1 MTEPASRGAAK
12 ALLWPAALLAVSA
25 LGWGILYSLN
35 RLATTDGIPFIPYVF
50 WMGTGAAL
58 ILLGLGAVFRTLP
71 RLSWEHVRG
80 YLVLGT
86 ISFGMTYTVL
96 AFVAP
101 KVPAGVLGLGAT
113 LTPILTYP
121 AAALFRMD
129 RFRAIRTVGLVLGVG
144 GVALVVVPET
154 SLPTPDMAPW
164 VLLSFVSTCALRRE
178 RAHHLVAQAAARM
191 ALYPWPAAFSTTGS
205 VFMFVVMAAT
215 GQWWWFEGP
224 MTDGD
229 WALACAAGVTA
240 LVFYLMIEIIRL
252 AGPVFFTTV
261 NFMIP
266 LTGIGWGVLFFGESH
281 SYWIWLALVLML
293 AGLFLVNRP
302 AAPQGNAADPSVLT
316 HTGLRAQFAP
326 EPQEGAGDEAFRRT
340 MRDSG
345 PRGLSLPAGALLGRG
360 GCGDARGAAG
370 HFRTQGAGNRTRA

>member
-1 MTEPASRGAAK
+1 
-12 ALLWPAALLAVSA
+12 
-25 LGWGILYSLN
+25 
-35 RLATTDGIPFIPYVF
+35 
-50 WMGTGAAL
+50 MGTGAAL
-58 ILLGLGAVFRTLP
+58 ILLVLGAVFRTLP
-71 RLSWEHVRG
+71 RLSWAHVRG

-86 ISFGMTYTVL
+86 ISFGMSYTVL

-129 RFRAIRTVGLVLGVG
+129 RFRAIRTVGLVLGVA

-164 VLLSFVSTCALRRE
+164 VLLSFVTPLLYVANALIISWLKPPP
-178 RAHHLVAQAAARM
+178 AG
-191 ALYPWPAAFSTTGS
+191 ALPLAGGVLATGA

-215 GQWWWFEGP
+215 DQWWWFEGP

-229 WALACAAGVTA
+229 WALAGAAGVMA

-281 SYWIWLALVLML
+281 SYWIWLALLLML

-302 AAPQGNAADPSVLT
+302 SAP
-316 HTGLRAQFAP
+316 
-326 EPQEGAGDEAFRRT
+326 AGDASDRT
-340 MRDSG
+340 
-345 PRGLSLPAGALLGRG
+345 P
-360 GCGDARGAAG
+360 
-370 HFRTQGAGNRTRA
+370 

>member
-1 MTEPASRGAAK
+1 MTEPAARSGAN
-12 ALLWPAALLAVSA
+12 ALIWPAALLVVSA

-58 ILLGLGAVFRTLP
+58 ILLGLGAAFRTLP
-71 RLSWEHVRG
+71 GLSWEHVRG
-80 YLVLGT
+80 YLALGT
-86 ISFGMTYTVL
+86 ISFGMTYTIL

-121 AAALFRMD
+121 AAALLGMD

-144 GVALVVVPET
+144 GVALVVAPET

-164 VLLSFVSTCALRRE
+164 VLLSFAAPVLYVANALII
-178 RAHHLVAQAAARM
+178 AWLKPPPAG
-191 ALYPWPAAFSTTGS
+191 ALPLAGGVLTTGAL
-205 VFMFVVMAAT
+205 FMFVVMAAT

-224 MTDGD
+224 MTAGD
-229 WALACAAGVTA
+229 WALAAAAGTMA
-240 LVFYLMIEIIRL
+240 LVFYLMVEIIRL

-281 SYWIWLALVLML
+281 SHWIWLALVLML

-302 AAPQGNAADPSVLT
+302 SAPRDGATDPAS
-316 HTGLRAQFAP
+316 
-326 EPQEGAGDEAFRRT
+326 
-340 MRDSG
+340 
-345 PRGLSLPAGALLGRG
+345 
-360 GCGDARGAAG
+360 
-370 HFRTQGAGNRTRA
+370 

>member
-1 MTEPASRGAAK
+1 MTGPAARGDAN
-12 ALLWPAALLAVSA
+12 ALLWPAVLLVVSA

-50 WMGTGAAL
+50 WMGVGAAL
-58 ILLGLGAVFRTLP
+58 ILLGLGAAFRTLP
-71 RLSWEHVRG
+71 KLSWEHLRG

-154 SLPTPDMAPW
+154 SLPTPGMAPW
-164 VLLSFVSTCALRRE
+164 VLLSFVAPVLYVANALIISWIE
-178 RAHHLVAQAAARM
+178 PPPAG
-191 ALYPWPAAFSTTGS
+191 ALPLAGGVLATGA

-215 GQWWWFEGP
+215 DQWWWFEGP
-224 MTDGD
+224 MTTGD
-229 WALACAAGVTA
+229 WALAGAAGVMA
-240 LVFYLMIEIIRL
+240 LVFYLMVEIIRL

-281 SYWIWLALVLML
+281 SHWIWLALVLML

-302 AAPQGNAADPSVLT
+302 SAPPSSESD
-316 HTGLRAQFAP
+316 RA
-326 EPQEGAGDEAFRRT
+326 
-340 MRDSG
+340 S
-345 PRGLSLPAGALLGRG
+345 
-360 GCGDARGAAG
+360 
-370 HFRTQGAGNRTRA
+370 

>member
-1 MTEPASRGAAK
+1 MTEPEAK
-12 ALLWPAALLAVSA
+12 ADTTALLWPALLLVVSA

-50 WMGTGAAL
+50 WMGVGAAL
-58 ILLGLGAVFRTLP
+58 ILLAFGAVFRSLP
-71 RLSWEHVRG
+71 KLSREHVRG
-80 YLVLGT
+80 YVVLGT

-129 RFRAIRTVGLVLGVG
+129 RFRAIRTLGLALGVG
-144 GVALVVVPET
+144 GVALVVLPET
-154 SLPTPDMAPW
+154 SLPTRAMVPW
-164 VLLSFVSTCALRRE
+164 VLLSFAAPVLYVGNALIIAWLRPPPSG
-178 RAHHLVAQAAARM
+178 
-191 ALYPWPAAFSTTGS
+191 ALPLAGGVLATGA
-205 VFMFVVMAAT
+205 VFMFAVMAAT

-224 MTDGD
+224 MTTGD
-229 WALACAAGVTA
+229 WALAGAAGVTA
-240 LVFYLMIEIIRL
+240 LVFYLMVEIIRL

-266 LTGIGWGVLFFGESH
+266 LTGIGWGVLFFGEHH
-281 SYWIWLALVLML
+281 SVWIWLALALML

-302 AAPQGNAADPSVLT
+302 AAP
-316 HTGLRAQFAP
+316 
-326 EPQEGAGDEAFRRT
+326 RR
-340 MRDSG
+340 
-345 PRGLSLPAGALLGRG
+345 P
-360 GCGDARGAAG
+360 
-370 HFRTQGAGNRTRA
+370 

>member
-1 MTEPASRGAAK
+1 MVAPEPKARPG
-12 ALLWPAALLAVSA
+12 ALLWPALLLVVSA
-25 LGWGILYSLN
+25 FGWGLLYLLN
-35 RLATTDGIPFIPYVF
+35 RLATTDGIPFVPYVF

-58 ILLGLGAVFRTLP
+58 MLLGLGAAFRALP
-71 RLSWEHVRG
+71 KLSWGHVRG

-144 GVALVVVPET
+144 GVALVLVPET
-154 SLPTPDMAPW
+154 SLPTRDMAPW
-164 VLLSFVSTCALRRE
+164 VLLSFVGPVLYVANALVIS
-178 RAHHLVAQAAARM
+178 LLKPPPSG
-191 ALYPWPAAFSTTGS
+191 ALPLAGGVLATGAI
-205 VFMFVVMAAT
+205 FMFIVMAAT

-224 MTDGD
+224 MSAGD
-229 WALACAAGVTA
+229 WALVGAAGITA
-240 LVFYLMIEIIRL
+240 LVFYLMVEIIRL

-281 SYWIWLALVLML
+281 SVWIWLALVLML

-302 AAPQGNAADPSVLT
+302 ARGTGSSQLPS
-316 HTGLRAQFAP
+316 
-326 EPQEGAGDEAFRRT
+326 
-340 MRDSG
+340 
-345 PRGLSLPAGALLGRG
+345 
-360 GCGDARGAAG
+360 
-370 HFRTQGAGNRTRA
+370 

>member
-1 MTEPASRGAAK
+1 MTEPARRAGAN
-12 ALLWPAALLAVSA
+12 ALLWPAALLVVSA

-50 WMGTGAAL
+50 WMGVGAAI
-58 ILLGLGAVFRTLP
+58 ILLGLGAAFRTLP
-71 RLSWEHVRG
+71 GLSWEHVRG
-80 YLVLGT
+80 YLALGT
-86 ISFGMTYTVL
+86 ISFGMTYTIL

-144 GVALVVVPET
+144 GVVLVVVPET
-154 SLPTPDMAPW
+154 SLPSPDMAPW
-164 VLLSFVSTCALRRE
+164 VLLSFVGPVLYVANALII
-178 RAHHLVAQAAARM
+178 AWLKPPPAG
-191 ALYPWPAAFSTTGS
+191 ALPLAGGVLTTGAL
-205 VFMFVVMAAT
+205 FMFVVMAASD
-215 GQWWWFEGP
+215 QWWWFEGP
-224 MTDGD
+224 MTAGD
-229 WALACAAGVTA
+229 WALAASAGTMA

-281 SYWIWLALVLML
+281 SHWIWLALVLML

-302 AAPQGNAADPSVLT
+302 AAPRDDATDPVS
-316 HTGLRAQFAP
+316 
-326 EPQEGAGDEAFRRT
+326 
-340 MRDSG
+340 
-345 PRGLSLPAGALLGRG
+345 
-360 GCGDARGAAG
+360 
-370 HFRTQGAGNRTRA
+370 

>member
-1 MTEPASRGAAK
+1 MTEPAPRSDPHRM
-12 ALLWPAALLAVSA
+12 LWPAFLLVVSA
-25 LGWGILYSLN
+25 FGWGLLYSLN

-50 WMGTGAAL
+50 WMGVGAAL
-58 ILLGLGAVFRTLP
+58 ILLGLGAAFRSLP
-71 RLSWEHVRG
+71 RPSWEHVRG

-129 RFRAIRTVGLVLGVG
+129 RFRTIRTVGLVLGVG
-144 GVALVVVPET
+144 GVALVLVPET
-154 SLPTPDMAPW
+154 SLPTRDMAPW
-164 VLLSFVSTCALRRE
+164 VLLSFVGPVLYVANALIIS
-178 RAHHLVAQAAARM
+178 LIQPPPSG
-191 ALYPWPAAFSTTGS
+191 ALPLAGGVLATGA

-215 GQWWWFEGP
+215 DQWWWFEGP
-224 MTDGD
+224 MTTGD
-229 WALACAAGVTA
+229 WALVAAAGLTA
-240 LVFYLMIEIIRL
+240 LVFYLMVEIIRL

-266 LTGIGWGVLFFGESH
+266 LTGIGWGMLFFGERH
-281 SYWIWLALVLML
+281 SVWIWLALVLML

-302 AAPQGNAADPSVLT
+302 ATPRRDAPGRDP
-316 HTGLRAQFAP
+316 AP
-326 EPQEGAGDEAFRRT
+326 
-340 MRDSG
+340 
-345 PRGLSLPAGALLGRG
+345 
-360 GCGDARGAAG
+360 
-370 HFRTQGAGNRTRA
+370 

>member
-1 MTEPASRGAAK
+1 MPEAPAAQAGPRS
-12 ALLWPAALLAVSA
+12 LLWPALLLVVSA
-25 LGWGILYSLN
+25 LGWGLLYSLN

-50 WMGTGAAL
+50 WMGVGAAL
-58 ILLGLGAVFRTLP
+58 ILLALGAVFRTLP
-71 RLSWEHVRG
+71 RLSWEHLRG

-86 ISFGMTYTVL
+86 ISFGMTYTIL

-129 RFRAIRTVGLVLGVG
+129 RFRAIRTLGLVLGVG

-154 SLPTPDMAPW
+154 SLPTRAMVPW
-164 VLLSFVSTCALRRE
+164 VLLSFVGPVLYVANALVIAWIRPPP
-178 RAHHLVAQAAARM
+178 AG
-191 ALYPWPAAFSTTGS
+191 ALPLAGGVLASGA
-205 VFMFVVMAAT
+205 VFMFAVMAAS
-215 GQWWWFEGP
+215 GEWWWFEGP
-224 MTDGD
+224 MTAGD
-229 WALACAAGVTA
+229 WALAGAAGTMA

-266 LTGIGWGVLFFGESH
+266 LTGIGWGMLFFGERH
-281 SYWIWLALVLML
+281 SVWIWAALALML

-302 AAPQGNAADPSVLT
+302 ARP
-316 HTGLRAQFAP
+316 
-326 EPQEGAGDEAFRRT
+326 
-340 MRDSG
+340 
-345 PRGLSLPAGALLGRG
+345 
-360 GCGDARGAAG
+360 RGAA
-370 HFRTQGAGNRTRA
+370 ATRP

>member
-1 MTEPASRGAAK
+1 MPETPAAQAGPRS
-12 ALLWPAALLAVSA
+12 LLWPALLLVVSA
-25 LGWGILYSLN
+25 LGWGLLYSLN

-50 WMGTGAAL
+50 WMGVGAAL

-71 RLSWEHVRG
+71 RLSWEHLRG

-86 ISFGMTYTVL
+86 ISFGMTYTIL

-154 SLPTPDMAPW
+154 SLPTRAMAPW
-164 VLLSFVSTCALRRE
+164 VLLSFAGPVLYVANALIIAWIRPPP
-178 RAHHLVAQAAARM
+178 AG
-191 ALYPWPAAFSTTGS
+191 ALPLAGGVLATGA
-205 VFMFVVMAAT
+205 VFMFAVMAAS
-215 GQWWWFEGP
+215 GEWWWFEGP
-224 MTDGD
+224 MTAGD
-229 WALACAAGVTA
+229 WALAGAAGTMA
-240 LVFYLMIEIIRL
+240 LVFYLMVEIIRL

-266 LTGIGWGVLFFGESH
+266 LTGIGWGMLFFGERH
-281 SYWIWLALVLML
+281 SVWIWAALVLML

-302 AAPQGNAADPSVLT
+302 ARP
-316 HTGLRAQFAP
+316 
-326 EPQEGAGDEAFRRT
+326 
-340 MRDSG
+340 RDD
-345 PRGLSLPAGALLGRG
+345 
-360 GCGDARGAAG
+360 DA
-370 HFRTQGAGNRTRA
+370 TP

>member
-1 MTEPASRGAAK
+1 MTEPARGGAG
-12 ALLWPAALLAVSA
+12 ALLWPAALLVVSA

-86 ISFGMTYTVL
+86 ISFGLSYTVL

-129 RFRAIRTVGLVLGVG
+129 RFRAIRTLGLVLGVA

-154 SLPTPDMAPW
+154 SLPTHDMAPW
-164 VLLSFVSTCALRRE
+164 VLLSFVTPLLYVANALII
-178 RAHHLVAQAAARM
+178 AWLK
-191 ALYPWPAAFSTTGS
+191 PPAAGALPLAVGVLATGA

-215 GQWWWFEGP
+215 GQWWWFRGA
-224 MTDGD
+224 DDRRRLG
-229 WALACAAGVTA
+229 AG
-240 LVFYLMIEIIRL
+240 RR
-252 AGPVFFTTV
+252 G
-261 NFMIP
+261 
-266 LTGIGWGVLFFGESH
+266 GGHG
-281 SYWIWLALVLML
+281 
-293 AGLFLVNRP
+293 AGLLSDGRDHPRRRP
-302 AAPQGNAADPSVLT
+302 RLLHDRQLHDPAHRHRLGVCFSSAKATAIGSGSRWSSCSPASFWSIGRPPRRATHPIQRLDAHAAPGAICAS
-316 HTGLRAQFAP
+316 
-326 EPQEGAGDEAFRRT
+326 GAGGSRR
-340 MRDSG
+340 
-345 PRGLSLPAGALLGRG
+345 
-360 GCGDARGAAG
+360 
-370 HFRTQGAGNRTRA
+370 

>member
-1 MTEPASRGAAK
+1 MTEPAQRAGASV
-12 ALLWPAALLAVSA
+12 LLWPAALLVVSA

-50 WMGTGAAL
+50 WMGVGAAL
-58 ILLGLGAVFRTLP
+58 ILLGLGAAFRTLP
-71 RLSWEHVRG
+71 GLSWEHVRG
-80 YLVLGT
+80 YLALGT
-86 ISFGMTYTVL
+86 ISFGMTYTIL

-129 RFRAIRTVGLVLGVG
+129 RFRAIRTLGLVLGVG

-154 SLPTPDMAPW
+154 SLASPDMAPW
-164 VLLSFVSTCALRRE
+164 VLLSFVGPVLYVANALII
-178 RAHHLVAQAAARM
+178 AWLKPPPAG
-191 ALYPWPAAFSTTGS
+191 ALPLAGGVLTAGAL
-205 VFMFVVMAAT
+205 FMFVVMAAT
-215 GQWWWFEGP
+215 DQWWWFEGP
-224 MTDGD
+224 MTAGD
-229 WALACAAGVTA
+229 WALAAAAGTMA

-281 SYWIWLALVLML
+281 SHWIWLALVLML

-302 AAPQGNAADPSVLT
+302 SAPKDGATDPAS
-316 HTGLRAQFAP
+316 
-326 EPQEGAGDEAFRRT
+326 
-340 MRDSG
+340 
-345 PRGLSLPAGALLGRG
+345 
-360 GCGDARGAAG
+360 
-370 HFRTQGAGNRTRA
+370 

>member
-1 MTEPASRGAAK
+1 MTEPAERAGAN
-12 ALLWPAALLAVSA
+12 ALLWPAALLVVSA

-50 WMGTGAAL
+50 WMGVGAAI
-58 ILLGLGAVFRTLP
+58 ILLGLGAAFRTLP
-71 RLSWEHVRG
+71 GLSWEHVRG
-80 YLVLGT
+80 YLALGT
-86 ISFGMTYTVL
+86 ISFGMTYTIL

-154 SLPTPDMAPW
+154 SLPSPDMAPW
-164 VLLSFVSTCALRRE
+164 VLLSFVGPVLYVANALII
-178 RAHHLVAQAAARM
+178 AWLKPPPAG
-191 ALYPWPAAFSTTGS
+191 ALPLAGGVLTTGAL
-205 VFMFVVMAAT
+205 FMFVVMAASD
-215 GQWWWFEGP
+215 QWWWFEGP
-224 MTDGD
+224 MTAGD
-229 WALACAAGVTA
+229 WALAAAAGTMA

-281 SYWIWLALVLML
+281 SHWIWLALVLML

-302 AAPQGNAADPSVLT
+302 SAPRDDATDAAA
-316 HTGLRAQFAP
+316 
-326 EPQEGAGDEAFRRT
+326 
-340 MRDSG
+340 
-345 PRGLSLPAGALLGRG
+345 
-360 GCGDARGAAG
+360 
-370 HFRTQGAGNRTRA
+370 

>member
-1 MTEPASRGAAK
+1 MTEPDAKAAAAAA
-12 ALLWPAALLAVSA
+12 ALLWPAALLVVSA
-25 LGWGILYSLN
+25 LGWGALYSLN
-35 RLATTDGIPFIPYVF
+35 RFATTDGIPFIPYVF

-58 ILLGLGAVFRTLP
+58 ILLALGAALRTLP
-71 RLSWEHVRG
+71 KLSWEHMRG

-129 RFRAIRTVGLVLGVG
+129 RFRTIRTIGLVLGVG

-154 SLPTPDMAPW
+154 SLPTREMVPW
-164 VLLSFVSTCALRRE
+164 VLLSFAAPVLYVANALIISWLRPPPSG
-178 RAHHLVAQAAARM
+178 
-191 ALYPWPAAFSTTGS
+191 ALPLAGGILATGAL
-205 VFMFVVMAAT
+205 FMFVVMAASDA
-215 GQWWWFEGP
+215 WWWFEGP
-224 MTDGD
+224 MTAGD
-229 WALACAAGVTA
+229 WALAAAAGVTA
-240 LVFYLMIEIIRL
+240 LVFYLMVEIIRL

-266 LTGIGWGVLFFGESH
+266 LTGIGWGMLFFGERH
-281 SYWIWLALVLML
+281 SYWIWLALALML

-302 AAPQGNAADPSVLT
+302 AAP
-316 HTGLRAQFAP
+316 
-326 EPQEGAGDEAFRRT
+326 RR
-340 MRDSG
+340 
-345 PRGLSLPAGALLGRG
+345 P
-360 GCGDARGAAG
+360 
-370 HFRTQGAGNRTRA
+370 

>member
-1 MTEPASRGAAK
+1 MTEPDAKAGAAGA
-12 ALLWPAALLAVSA
+12 ALLWPALLLVVSA
-25 LGWGILYSLN
+25 LGWGLLYSLN

-50 WMGTGAAL
+50 WMGLGAAL
-58 ILLGLGAVFRTLP
+58 ILLGFGAAFRALP
-71 RLSWEHVRG
+71 RLSWAHVRG

-129 RFRAIRTVGLVLGVG
+129 RFRTIRTIGLVLGVG
-144 GVALVVVPET
+144 GVALVLVPET
-154 SLPTPDMAPW
+154 SLPTRAMAPW
-164 VLLSFVSTCALRRE
+164 VLLSFVGPVLYVANALIIS
-178 RAHHLVAQAAARM
+178 LLKPPPSG
-191 ALYPWPAAFSTTGS
+191 ALPLAGGVLATGAL
-205 VFMFVVMAAT
+205 FMFVVMAAT

-224 MTDGD
+224 MTTGD
-229 WALACAAGVTA
+229 WALAGAAGITA
-240 LVFYLMIEIIRL
+240 LVFYLMVEIIRL

-261 NFMIP
+261 NFMVP
-266 LTGIGWGVLFFGESH
+266 LTGIGWGMLFFGERH

-302 AAPQGNAADPSVLT
+302 AAP
-316 HTGLRAQFAP
+316 
-326 EPQEGAGDEAFRRT
+326 RR
-340 MRDSG
+340 
-345 PRGLSLPAGALLGRG
+345 P
-360 GCGDARGAAG
+360 
-370 HFRTQGAGNRTRA
+370 

>member
-1 MTEPASRGAAK
+1 MSESRAGPK
-12 ALLWPAALLAVSA
+12 ALLLPAALLVVSA
-25 LGWGILYSLN
+25 LGWGLLYSLN

-50 WMGTGAAL
+50 WMGVGAAL
-58 ILLGLGAVFRTLP
+58 LLLGFCAAFRALP
-71 RLSWEHVRG
+71 KLSWEHVRG

-144 GVALVVVPET
+144 GVALVLLPET
-154 SLPTPDMAPW
+154 SLPDRDMAPW
-164 VLLSFVSTCALRRE
+164 VLLSFVGPVLYVANALIIS
-178 RAHHLVAQAAARM
+178 LIQPPPSG
-191 ALYPWPAAFSTTGS
+191 ALPLAGGVLATGS
-205 VFMFVVMAAT
+205 VFMLVVMAAT

-224 MTDGD
+224 MTVGD
-229 WALACAAGVTA
+229 WALAAGAGVTA
-240 LVFYLMIEIIRL
+240 LVFYLMVEIIRL

-266 LTGIGWGVLFFGESH
+266 LTGIGWGAVIFGERH

-302 AAPQGNAADPSVLT
+302 AKRPP
-316 HTGLRAQFAP
+316 P
-326 EPQEGAGDEAFRRT
+326 PPPGA
-340 MRDSG
+340 
-345 PRGLSLPAGALLGRG
+345 
-360 GCGDARGAAG
+360 
-370 HFRTQGAGNRTRA
+370 

>member
-1 MTEPASRGAAK
+1 MPEPEPRAGAN
-12 ALLWPAALLAVSA
+12 ALLWPATLLVVSA

-35 RLATTDGIPFIPYVF
+35 RLATTGGIPFVPYVF

-80 YLVLGT
+80 YLALGT
-86 ISFGMTYTVL
+86 ISFGMTYTIL

-129 RFRAIRTVGLVLGVG
+129 SFRAIRTLGLFLGVG

-154 SLPTPDMAPW
+154 SLPSPDMAPW
-164 VLLSFVSTCALRRE
+164 VLLSFVGPVLYVANALIIAWLE
-178 RAHHLVAQAAARM
+178 PPPAG
-191 ALYPWPAAFSTTGS
+191 ALPLAGGVLTTGAL
-205 VFMFVVMAAT
+205 FMFVVMAAS

-224 MTDGD
+224 MTAGD
-229 WALACAAGVTA
+229 WALAAAAGTMA

-281 SYWIWLALVLML
+281 SHWIWLALVLML

-302 AAPQGNAADPSVLT
+302 SAPRDGATDPPS
-316 HTGLRAQFAP
+316 
-326 EPQEGAGDEAFRRT
+326 
-340 MRDSG
+340 
-345 PRGLSLPAGALLGRG
+345 
-360 GCGDARGAAG
+360 
-370 HFRTQGAGNRTRA
+370 

>member
-1 MTEPASRGAAK
+1 MTEPTPRGDGAY
-12 ALLWPAALLAVSA
+12 ALLWPAVLLVVSA

-71 RLSWEHVRG
+71 RLSWEHMRG
-80 YLVLGT
+80 YIALGT

-129 RFRAIRTVGLVLGVG
+129 RFRTIRTVGLVFGVG

-164 VLLSFVSTCALRRE
+164 VLLSFVAPVLYVANALIISW
-178 RAHHLVAQAAARM
+178 LK
-191 ALYPWPAAFSTTGS
+191 PPAAGALPLAGGVLATGAL
-205 VFMFVVMAAT
+205 FMFVVMAAT

-229 WALACAAGVTA
+229 WALAGAAGCPRR
-240 LVFYLMIEIIRL
+240 LVFYLMVEIIRL

-302 AAPQGNAADPSVLT
+302 PAPASKASD
-316 HTGLRAQFAP
+316 
-326 EPQEGAGDEAFRRT
+326 
-340 MRDSG
+340 
-345 PRGLSLPAGALLGRG
+345 
-360 GCGDARGAAG
+360 
-370 HFRTQGAGNRTRA
+370 

>member
-1 MTEPASRGAAK
+1 MTEPEPRGGAQ
-12 ALLWPAALLAVSA
+12 ALLWPAVLLVVSA

-35 RLATTDGIPFIPYVF
+35 RLATTDGIPFVPYVF

-58 ILLGLGAVFRTLP
+58 ILLVLGAAFRTLP
-71 RLSWEHVRG
+71 RLSWEHMRG

-86 ISFGMTYTVL
+86 ISFGMTYTIL

-121 AAALFRMD
+121 AAALLRMD
-129 RFRAIRTVGLVLGVG
+129 RFRAIRTVGLALGVG
-144 GVALVVVPET
+144 GVALVIVPET

-164 VLLSFVSTCALRRE
+164 VLLSFAAPVLYVANALII
-178 RAHHLVAQAAARM
+178 AWLKPPPAG
-191 ALYPWPAAFSTTGS
+191 ALPLAGGVLTTGTL
-205 VFMFVVMAAT
+205 FMFVVMAAT

-224 MTDGD
+224 MTAGD
-229 WALACAAGVTA
+229 WALAAAAGTMA

-281 SYWIWLALVLML
+281 SHWIWLALVLML

-302 AAPQGNAADPSVLT
+302 SAPRDDASDPAS
-316 HTGLRAQFAP
+316 
-326 EPQEGAGDEAFRRT
+326 
-340 MRDSG
+340 
-345 PRGLSLPAGALLGRG
+345 
-360 GCGDARGAAG
+360 
-370 HFRTQGAGNRTRA
+370 

>member
-1 MTEPASRGAAK
+1 MTGTERARRTH
-12 ALLWPAALLAVSA
+12 ALLWPAVLLVVSA
-25 LGWGILYSLN
+25 LGWGILYSFN

-58 ILLGLGAVFRTLP
+58 ILLALGAVFRTLP
-71 RLSWEHVRG
+71 RLSWEHMRG

-154 SLPTPDMAPW
+154 SLPSRDMAPW
-164 VLLSFVSTCALRRE
+164 VLLSFVGPGALCRE
-178 RAHHLVAQAAARM
+178 RADHLVAQAAARRR
-191 ALYPWPAAFSTTGS
+191 AAAWRAACSRPGPI
-205 VFMFVVMAAT
+205 FMFVVMAAS

-229 WALACAAGVTA
+229 WALAAAAGVTA
-240 LVFYLMIEIIRL
+240 LVFYLMVEIIRL

-302 AAPQGNAADPSVLT
+302 AAPQGKAS
-316 HTGLRAQFAP
+316 H
-326 EPQEGAGDEAFRRT
+326 
-340 MRDSG
+340 
-345 PRGLSLPAGALLGRG
+345 PAS
-360 GCGDARGAAG
+360 
-370 HFRTQGAGNRTRA
+370 

>member
-1 MTEPASRGAAK
+1 MPETPAAQSGPRS
-12 ALLWPAALLAVSA
+12 LLWPALLLVVSA
-25 LGWGILYSLN
+25 LGWGLLYSLN

-50 WMGTGAAL
+50 WMGVGAAL

-71 RLSWEHVRG
+71 RLSWEHLRG

-86 ISFGMTYTVL
+86 ISFGMTYTIL

-154 SLPTPDMAPW
+154 SLPTRAMVPW
-164 VLLSFVSTCALRRE
+164 VLLSFAGPVLYVANALIIAWIRPPP
-178 RAHHLVAQAAARM
+178 AG
-191 ALYPWPAAFSTTGS
+191 ALPLAGGVLATGA
-205 VFMFVVMAAT
+205 VFMFAVMAAS
-215 GQWWWFEGP
+215 GEWWWFEGP
-224 MTDGD
+224 MTAGD
-229 WALACAAGVTA
+229 WALAGAAGTMA
-240 LVFYLMIEIIRL
+240 LVFYLMVEIIRL

-266 LTGIGWGVLFFGESH
+266 LTGIGWGMLFFGERH
-281 SYWIWLALVLML
+281 SVWIWAALALML

-302 AAPQGNAADPSVLT
+302 AAP
-316 HTGLRAQFAP
+316 R
-326 EPQEGAGDEAFRRT
+326 DEAAT
-340 MRDSG
+340 K
-345 PRGLSLPAGALLGRG
+345 P
-360 GCGDARGAAG
+360 
-370 HFRTQGAGNRTRA
+370 

>member
-1 MTEPASRGAAK
+1 MTEPAQRAGAN
-12 ALLWPAALLAVSA
+12 ALLWPATLLVVSA
-25 LGWGILYSLN
+25 LGWGMLYSLN
-35 RLATTDGIPFIPYVF
+35 RLATTDGIPFVPYVF
-50 WMGTGAAL
+50 WMGSGAAL

-71 RLSWEHVRG
+71 RFSWEHVRG
-80 YLVLGT
+80 YLALGM
-86 ISFGMTYTVL
+86 ISFGMTYTIL

-129 RFRAIRTVGLVLGVG
+129 NFRAVRTLGLFLGVG

-154 SLPTPDMAPW
+154 SLPSPDMAPW
-164 VLLSFVSTCALRRE
+164 VLLSFVGPVLYVANALII
-178 RAHHLVAQAAARM
+178 AWLKPPPAG
-191 ALYPWPAAFSTTGS
+191 ALPLAGGVLTTGAL
-205 VFMFVVMAAT
+205 FMFVVMAAS

-224 MTDGD
+224 MTAGD
-229 WALACAAGVTA
+229 WALAAAAGTMA

-281 SYWIWLALVLML
+281 SHWIWLALVLML
-293 AGLFLVNRP
+293 TGLFLVNRP
-302 AAPQGNAADPSVLT
+302 SAPRDDATDPPS
-316 HTGLRAQFAP
+316 
-326 EPQEGAGDEAFRRT
+326 
-340 MRDSG
+340 
-345 PRGLSLPAGALLGRG
+345 
-360 GCGDARGAAG
+360 
-370 HFRTQGAGNRTRA
+370 